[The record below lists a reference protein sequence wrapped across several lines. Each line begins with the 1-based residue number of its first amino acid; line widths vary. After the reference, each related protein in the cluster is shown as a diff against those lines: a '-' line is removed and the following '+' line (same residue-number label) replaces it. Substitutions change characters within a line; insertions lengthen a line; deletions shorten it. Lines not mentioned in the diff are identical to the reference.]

1 MFNSGALHR
10 STSDILDHYNVEF
23 LDEAGSNIFYSFV
36 DNRGRS
42 DISLNWHIHPPGQGD
57 SIPAPDL
64 GQRGS
69 NSLSHLQ
76 ISTKLQQS
84 ILDIVSNTFKARL
97 NSDHSTLIKE
107 VEQGL
112 HCRDFCDA
120 FDKQDYRET
129 YVVRWTAARALAYLD
144 LFQRL
149 PQLGP
154 IILTESSPGIVCL
167 GGGAGAEM
175 LALAGYLAS
184 ANSSIS
190 ADIQTESRN
199 PAKLVVTAIDIEDWS
214 SVVDMLHL
222 ATIADLSV
230 FKPASPVT
238 EASKPSIDS
247 NTFLVKFLQQDVLQ
261 IEKSAEMQTI
271 LREARL
277 VTIMFT
283 LNGLYSVSKSATT
296 KLLLSITS
304 IVATGSLLLV
314 IDSPGSYITESIGS
328 KGFWGDRKGQP
339 SSKQEKEVPI
349 QWLLDD
355 TLIDEGRI
363 DSVKNPNQWEI
374 LYSSASVRF
383 RHPSS
388 LTYPIPLEDT
398 RYQVHLYRRL

>member
-36 DNRGRS
+36 DNRGRF
-42 DISLNWHIHPPGQGD
+42 DISLNWHIHPPGQRD

-84 ILDIVSNTFKARL
+84 L
-97 NSDHSTLIKE
+97 
-107 VEQGL
+107 
-112 HCRDFCDA
+112 
-120 FDKQDYRET
+120 
-129 YVVRWTAARALAYLD
+129 RALAYLD

-222 ATIADLSV
+222 ATIADLSL

-247 NTFLVKFLQQDVLQ
+247 NTFLIKFLQQDVLQ
-261 IEKSAEMQTI
+261 IEESAELQTI

-283 LNGLYSVSKSATT
+283 LNDLYSVSKSATT
-296 KLLLSITS
+296 KLLLSMTS

-355 TLIDEGRI
+355 TLIDEARI

-374 LYSSASVRF
+374 LYSSASIRF